1 MKTSGNT
8 VCINNGLENPVEF
21 WHFEMLPN
29 GEEKRTKIGLVTN
42 ITAYYHILVQIKK
55 KELEGYYFKEPS
67 GRSKVQVMPNGK
79 TSDNPDW
86 LFGKFDQY
94 LAELV
99 GF

>member
-1 MKTSGNT
+1 MKKSGNT
-8 VCINNGLENPVEF
+8 VCINNGLENPVALSHLE
-21 WHFEMLPN
+21 LLRN

-42 ITAYYHILVQIKK
+42 ITAYYHVLVQIKK
-55 KELEGYYFKEPS
+55 KQLEGYYFKEPS

-79 TSDNPDW
+79 TSDNPEW